1 MALTINL
8 NVPPD
13 LEQKLRAET
22 PNLDADVTEAYLL
35 ELFRRGKLSHYELS
49 QALGLDRFETDAYLK
64 QHKIFEGSLT
74 MEDLEEQRE
83 TLERVLGPV
92 SRS

>member
-1 MALTINL
+1 M
-8 NVPPD
+8 
-13 LEQKLRAET
+13 
-22 PNLDADVTEAYLL
+22 TEAYLL
-35 ELFRRGKLSHYELS
+35 ELFRRGQISHYELS

-74 MEDLEEQRE
+74 MEDLEQDRQ

-92 SRS
+92 KD